1 MRLRRQTSHRT
12 EASYLHYIVD
22 FIRFHG
28 KRHARELG
36 VGEISAHLSYQ
47 ATEKDGTAST
57 QNMALSTL
65 LFLCRRV
72 LGYAIAAG
80 GEFPDDYLPLD
91 LRKVLRRNPI
101 HVIFRELRHTK
112 FSLPHHPCPESCLMY
127 TGL

>member
-47 ATEKDGTAST
+47 ATEKDGTAFT

-80 GEFPDDYLPLD
+80 GEVPDDYLPLD
-91 LRKVLRRNPI
+91 LRKVPRRNPI
-101 HVIFRELRHTK
+101 HMIFRELRK
-112 FSLPHHPCPESCLMY
+112 AEVQCAPSPRF
-127 TGL
+127 

>member
-1 MRLRRQTSHRT
+1 LRLRRQTSHRT
-12 EASYLHYIVD
+12 EASYLHKIVD
-22 FIRFHG
+22 FIRLHG

-36 VGEISAHLSYQ
+36 VGEIRAHLSYQ

-72 LGYAIAAG
+72 PGCAIAAG
-80 GEFPDDYLPLD
+80 GEFPEDYLPLD

-101 HVIFRELRHTK
+101 HADF
-112 FSLPHHPCPESCLMY
+112 
-127 TGL
+127 